1 MLFTT
6 QASTLLLLAA
16 SCLVQALPTRRIE
29 QRAINISH
37 KSLLNGTSTTHSI
50 DASLLP
56 AELAQAIEGSD
67 ININLYVALFFFFP
81 SPSFV
86 DADVSF
92 SIDSTT
98 DRRKRSPSPASGV
111 NNSTINLTV
120 ISSRSIPSSEQQLA
134 ERSTKPASH
143 HNIHIDASSNGQG
156 GTGGIHNSTVNIN
169 LNSSSKKERRK
180 VALGDHSVIVD
191 VSASSSTLEGES
203 TGIEDSTVHVNILPP
218 RALEKSTGHH
228 SIVIDSSST
237 SSDDASSTKTGSH
250 SAVVDTSSS
259 SSSNTSSSS
268 TGIKGSTINLT
279 VIAPSDSKKPSSVD
293 DTVDAPIPS
302 MARLSKRSTLSSPGF
317 ADWSAKVQR
326 ASIEY
331 QSETDALAAAAE
343 ADAGLSIT
351 RRDHSSHKI

>member
-1 MLFTT
+1 MQLPT
-6 QASTLLLLAA
+6 SILLLIFSSAA
-16 SCLVQALPTRRIE
+16 SLVQALPTPNRQID
-29 QRAINISH
+29 QRDINISH
-37 KSLLNGTSTTHSI
+37 KSLVNGTSTTHSI

-56 AELAQAIEGSD
+56 AELAEAIAGSD
-67 ININLYVALFFFFP
+67 ININL
-81 SPSFV
+81 
-86 DADVSF
+86 
-92 SIDSTT
+92 TT
-98 DRRKRSPSPASGV
+98 DRRKRSPIPSSSGV

-120 ISSRSIPSSEQQLA
+120 ISSRSISSSSDVSQSK
-134 ERSTKPASH
+134 RSKTTPQH

-156 GTGGIHNSTVNIN
+156 GVGGIHNSTVNIN
-169 LNSSSKKERRK
+169 LNSSSSKRKERRK

-191 VSASSSTLEGES
+191 LSSSSSTPEGEA

-218 RALEKSTGHH
+218 RALEKTTGHH

-237 SSDDASSTKTGSH
+237 SSDDASSTKTGDH

-259 SSSNTSSSS
+259 SSSNNG

-279 VIAPSDSKKPSSVD
+279 VIAPSDSKKKEEEAKN
-293 DTVDAPIPS
+293 DTVESPIPS
-302 MARLSKRSTLSSPGF
+302 MARLSKRSSPSSSSSDAF

-326 ASIEY
+326 TSLEY
-331 QSETDALAAAAE
+331 QSETQALAAAAE

>member
-1 MLFTT
+1 MLP
-6 QASTLLLLAA
+6 SYPPNSRKL
-16 SCLVQALPTRRIE
+16 SKV
-29 QRAINISH
+29 AIS
-37 KSLLNGTSTTHSI
+37 TSTCT
-50 DASLLP
+50 
-56 AELAQAIEGSD
+56 
-67 ININLYVALFFFFP
+67 FP
-81 SPSFV
+81 SFSTSAQSFV
-86 DADVSF
+86 D
-92 SIDSTT
+92 IDYYPSEYSTT
-98 DRRKRSPSPASGV
+98 DRRKRSPSPSSGV

-120 ISSRSIPSSEQQLA
+120 ISSRSVPPSSSDQLLS

-180 VALGDHSVIVD
+180 VSLGDHSVIVD
-191 VSASSSTLEGES
+191 VSSSSSSSTLKGEP

-237 SSDDASSTKTGSH
+237 SSSDASTTKTGSH

-259 SSSNTSSSS
+259 SSNSS

-279 VIAPSDSKKPSSVD
+279 VIAPSDSKSPTSSSD
-293 DTVDAPIPS
+293 DTVDTPIPS

-317 ADWSAKVQR
+317 QDWSAKVQR
-326 ASIEY
+326 ASIDY
-331 QSETDALAAAAE
+331 QSETDALTAAAE
-343 ADAGLSIT
+343 ADAGLSVT